1 MLADKGNNMRF
12 AKNFTPIAVAV
23 GALLGLAPLASHADT
38 VVKIGFAAPLTGPNA
53 NYGKDLENGVKMA
66 LDDAKA
72 KGVKINGQP
81 VSFEL
86 VAEDDQAD
94 PRTGAQVAQKLVDEG
109 VSVIVGHFNSGTTI
123 PASTIYE
130 KAGIPDIDPAATN
143 PTISSRGF
151 KNVFMVIS
159 SDAQN
164 AGTAGAYAVE
174 VTKAKRIAII
184 DDRTAFGQGEADEFA
199 KAVKAKGGNIVG
211 REYTTNQATDFKT
224 QLTNIK
230 AKNPDLIFVGA
241 LNPQAAG
248 IMKQM
253 NQLGIKAQ
261 YVGGG
266 GVKDIDFIKL
276 AGDISEG
283 AMAWEYGRPLD
294 STPVGAKFAER
305 FKQKFG
311 EDVLSYAP
319 FGYDAAWTAIK
330 AMQAANSTKPD
341 DYRPKLQSI
350 SFDGI
355 TGHIAFNPDGSLKNG
370 SSTVYQVK
378 GGQWVTVKTVS
389 GL

>member
-1 MLADKGNNMRF
+1 MRF
-12 AKNFTPIAVAV
+12 AKTFTPIAVAV
-23 GALLGLAPLASHADT
+23 GALLAFAPLAAQADPT
-38 VVKIGFAAPLTGPNA
+38 VKIGFAAPLTGPNA

-72 KGVKINGQP
+72 QGVKINGQP
-81 VSFEL
+81 VTFEL

-109 VSVIVGHFNSGTTI
+109 VSVVVGHFNSGTTI

-143 PTISSRGF
+143 PMISGRGF

-184 DDRTAFGQGEADEFA
+184 DDRSAFGQGEADEFE
-199 KAVKAKGGNIVG
+199 KAVKAKGGNIVK
-211 REYTTNQATDFKT
+211 REYTTDKATDFKT

-230 AKNPDLIFVGA
+230 AANPDLIFVGA

-253 NQLGIKAQ
+253 AQLGIKAQ
-261 YVGGG
+261 FVGGG

-276 AGDISEG
+276 AGDVAEG

-294 STPVGAKFAER
+294 STPVGAKFADR

-319 FGYDAAWTAIK
+319 FGYDAAWAAIK

-350 SFDGI
+350 GFDGI
-355 TGHIAFNPDGSLKNG
+355 TGHIAFNPNGSLKNG

-378 GGQWVTVKTVS
+378 DGKWVTVKTVS

>member
-1 MLADKGNNMRF
+1 MRF
-12 AKNFTPIAVAV
+12 AKTFTPIAVAV
-23 GALLGLAPLASHADT
+23 GALLAFAPLAAQADT
-38 VVKIGFAAPLTGPNA
+38 TVKIGFAAPLTGPNA

-72 KGVKINGQP
+72 QGVKINGQP
-81 VSFEL
+81 VTFEL

-109 VSVIVGHFNSGTTI
+109 VSVVVGHFNSGTTI

-143 PTISSRGF
+143 PMISGRGF

-184 DDRTAFGQGEADEFA
+184 DDRSAFGQGEADEFE
-199 KAVKAKGGNIVG
+199 KAVKAKGGNIVK
-211 REYTTNQATDFKT
+211 REYTTDKATDFKT

-230 AKNPDLIFVGA
+230 AANPDLIFVGA

-253 NQLGIKAQ
+253 AQLGIKAQ
-261 YVGGG
+261 FVGGG

-276 AGDISEG
+276 AGDVAEG

-294 STPVGAKFAER
+294 STPVGAKFADR

-319 FGYDAAWTAIK
+319 FGYDAAWAAIK

-350 SFDGI
+350 GFDGI
-355 TGHIAFNPDGSLKNG
+355 TGHIAFNPNGSLKNG

-378 GGQWVTVKTVS
+378 DGKWVTVKTVS

>member
-12 AKNFTPIAVAV
+12 AKTFTPIAVAV
-23 GALLGLAPLASHADT
+23 GALLAFAPLAAQADT
-38 VVKIGFAAPLTGPNA
+38 TVKIGFAAPLTGPNA

-72 KGVKINGQP
+72 QGVKINGQP
-81 VSFEL
+81 VTFEL

-109 VSVIVGHFNSGTTI
+109 VSVVVGHFNSGTTI

-143 PTISSRGF
+143 PMISGRGF

-184 DDRTAFGQGEADEFA
+184 DDRSAFGQGEADEFE
-199 KAVKAKGGNIVG
+199 KAVKAKGGNIVK
-211 REYTTNQATDFKT
+211 REYTTDKATDFKT

-230 AKNPDLIFVGA
+230 AANPDLIFVGA

-253 NQLGIKAQ
+253 AQLGIKAQ
-261 YVGGG
+261 FVGGG

-276 AGDISEG
+276 AGDVAEG

-294 STPVGAKFAER
+294 STPVGAKFADR

-319 FGYDAAWTAIK
+319 FGYDAAWAAIK

-350 SFDGI
+350 GFDGI
-355 TGHIAFNPDGSLKNG
+355 TGHIAFNPNGSLKNG

-378 GGQWVTVKTVS
+378 DGKWVTVKTVS

>member
-12 AKNFTPIAVAV
+12 AKTFTPIAVAV
-23 GALLGLAPLASHADT
+23 GALLAFAPLAAQADT
-38 VVKIGFAAPLTGPNA
+38 TVKIGFAAPLTGPNA

-72 KGVKINGQP
+72 QGVKINGQP
-81 VSFEL
+81 VTFEL

-109 VSVIVGHFNSGTTI
+109 VSVVVGHFNSGTTI

-143 PTISSRGF
+143 PMISGRGF

-184 DDRTAFGQGEADEFA
+184 DDRSAFGQGEADASE
-199 KAVKAKGGNIVG
+199 KAVKAKGGNIVK
-211 REYTTNQATDFKT
+211 REYTTDKATDFKT

-230 AKNPDLIFVGA
+230 AANPDLIFVGA

-253 NQLGIKAQ
+253 AQLGIKAQ
-261 YVGGG
+261 FVGGG

-276 AGDISEG
+276 AGDVAEG

-294 STPVGAKFAER
+294 STPVGAKFADR

-319 FGYDAAWTAIK
+319 FGYDAAWAAIK

-350 SFDGI
+350 GFDGI
-355 TGHIAFNPDGSLKNG
+355 TGHIAFNPNGSLKNG

-378 GGQWVTVKTVS
+378 DGKWVTVKTVS

>member
-1 MLADKGNNMRF
+1 MRF
-12 AKNFTPIAVAV
+12 AKTFTPVAVAV
-23 GALLGLAPLASHADT
+23 GALLAFAPLASQADT
-38 VVKIGFAAPLTGPNA
+38 TVKIGFAAPLTGPNA

-72 KGVKINGQP
+72 QGVKINGQP
-81 VSFEL
+81 VTFEL

-109 VSVIVGHFNSGTTI
+109 VSVVVGHFNSGTTI

-130 KAGIPDIDPAATN
+130 KAGLPDIDPAATN
-143 PTISSRGF
+143 PMISSRGF

-184 DDRTAFGQGEADEFA
+184 DDRSAFGQGEADEFE
-199 KAVKAKGGNIVG
+199 KAVKAKGGNIVK
-211 REYTTNQATDFKT
+211 REYTTDKATDFKT

-230 AKNPDLIFVGA
+230 AANPDLIFVGA

-253 NQLGIKAQ
+253 TQLGIKAQ
-261 YVGGG
+261 FVGGG

-276 AGDISEG
+276 AGDVSEG

-294 STPVGAKFAER
+294 STPVGAKFADR

-319 FGYDAAWTAIK
+319 FGYDAAWAAIK

-355 TGHIAFNPDGSLKNG
+355 TGHIAFNPNGSLKNG

-378 GGQWVTVKTVS
+378 GGKWVTVKTVS

>member
-72 KGVKINGQP
+72 QGIKINGQP
-81 VSFEL
+81 ATFEL

-109 VSVIVGHFNSGTTI
+109 VSVVVGHFNSGTTI

-143 PTISSRGF
+143 PTISGRGF
-151 KNVFMVIS
+151 KNIFMVIS

-276 AGDISEG
+276 AGDVSEG

-294 STPVGAKFAER
+294 STPVGSRFAER

-350 SFDGI
+350 DFDGI

-378 GGQWVTVKTVS
+378 GAKWVTVKTVS